1 MFVTTSRKLK
11 RRVQSL
17 RRYAWDV
24 RQLLQELRQNQ
35 FGVVAT
41 GAREMME
48 SVEGAPRPL
57 PPPRP
62 GRRALSRALRAVNAN
77 NMVEVSEAYMQ
88 QCLDIEQI
96 FDSHQEK
103 QLGNTLYL
111 LTIATVP
118 ILPIQT
124 MTGLFGMNFIRED
137 HDGDPNL
144 PLLRHEVRRP
154 PAAARPCAT
163 IR

>member
-1 MFVTTSRKLK
+1 
-11 RRVQSL
+11 
-17 RRYAWDV
+17 
-24 RQLLQELRQNQ
+24 
-35 FGVVAT
+35 
-41 GAREMME
+41 
-48 SVEGAPRPL
+48 
-57 PPPRP
+57 
-62 GRRALSRALRAVNAN
+62 VNAN

-111 LTIATVP
+111 LTIATVT

-137 HDGDPNL
+137 HEGDPNL

-154 PAAARPCAT
+154 PARRPPAT
-163 IR
+163 RR

>member
-1 MFVTTSRKLK
+1 
-11 RRVQSL
+11 
-17 RRYAWDV
+17 
-24 RQLLQELRQNQ
+24 
-35 FGVVAT
+35 
-41 GAREMME
+41 
-48 SVEGAPRPL
+48 
-57 PPPRP
+57 
-62 GRRALSRALRAVNAN
+62 
-77 NMVEVSEAYMQ
+77 MVEVSEAYMQ

-111 LTIATVP
+111 LTIATVT

-137 HDGDPNL
+137 PEGPPTL

-154 PAAARPCAT
+154 PARRPPAT
-163 IR
+163 RR